1 MNKQYLFNL
10 ILLFV
15 LPVGLF
21 AQISQGGLPSSYQNR
36 FRSSVVI
43 PSLGL
48 EQIQVRSLL
57 NEDKSNG
64 ILYRYGVLEAVNVNI
79 KSEAVKTQVDNGFIW
94 RYKLVADSAKSLKL
108 LFSKFNIPQ
117 GASLFVYNSDYSIV
131 YGAYTR
137 ANVTPD
143 STFAIA
149 DFPGNEL
156 TLEYY
161 EPSMAAFSGNLMLS
175 KVSQAYR
182 DLKDVMSTIT
192 TTEDSLYVD
201 VNCGGLDWQIQKHA
215 VCRYS
220 FAEDTSSYLCS
231 GSLINNVNNDGT
243 PYFLTAHHCVS
254 SAIVAQTVV
263 AYFNYETKGC
273 GLGAKTNYKKMTL
286 SGATL
291 ITTGANSDYTLL
303 KFTSTPPAAYQPYYA
318 GWDLTNWVTCTVGIH
333 HPEGLKKKISFDYDA
348 PTTFG
353 GVISWNE
360 GADSPINTHW
370 QVSFDKGYVGAGA
383 SGSPLFN
390 QNKQVI
396 GQLHGGGTADNY
408 YGKLNYSWT
417 HSDVG
422 YSMLKNYLAAGKDTT
437 NANGYFPITNPPDA
451 SFSSGYTKVCLGTPI
466 PFTDH
471 SAFNV
476 TSWKWT
482 FSPATVTFVNSTS
495 ASSQNPVV
503 TFNNPGTYSVSLVA
517 QNAAGKDTVTYTI
530 TAGSTLAL
538 SYESTP
544 ASGTCLS
551 SVDSVVVTGGG
562 ATKFS
567 WKLSNASS
575 AYFNLDTL
583 SSQKAVIKQKSTAI
597 IDSTITITGVY
608 VGTQATC
615 VDTATFSIRLE
626 KPSNDNIANAKLIK
640 TGINGPFSN
649 ECATVETGEPKPPG
663 TSCTSQKAW
672 CAESTSGSVLDNTVW
687 FYFYGPASGGVTIE
701 ADSID
706 GQIALYSADSYRNI
720 LSGNYT
726 LLAANDDISS
736 SNSNARISSVNVTSG
751 KKYWLQFDG
760 SNGGTT
766 GTFYVK
772 LQAVQAI
779 KTDSGTTSG
788 IAYEAYKIYP
798 NPYYTGTKDPYY
810 LTVEGSGLYH
820 LSSVG
825 VDIFNTFGKRVYS
838 EQLSVKTNVVTG
850 RYYVKVD
857 VKNLPDGV
865 YILSLKGADT
875 SFNKLFIKTKE

>member
-1 MNKQYLFNL
+1 MNKQYFFTIILFL
-10 ILLFV
+10 VFSF
-15 LPVGLF
+15 GLF
-21 AQISQGGLPSSYQNR
+21 AQISEGGFPNSYYDRFKSSA
-36 FRSSVVI
+36 VI

-48 EQIQVRSLL
+48 ETIDIKSLL

-64 ILYRYGVLEAVNVNI
+64 ILYRYGVTKDVNINI
-79 KSEAVKTQVDNGFIW
+79 KSEGVKTQVGAGAIW
-94 RYKLVADSAKSLKL
+94 RYKLVADSAKSLKM

-117 GASLFVYNSDYSIV
+117 GASLFVYNSDYSVV

-161 EPSMAAFSGNLMLS
+161 EPSTAVFSGSLMLG

-201 VNCGGLDWQIQKHA
+201 VNCGGLDWQVQKHA
-215 VCRYS
+215 ICRYS
-220 FAEDTSSYLCS
+220 FVEDTSSYLCS
-231 GSLINNVNNDGT
+231 GSLINNINNDGT

-254 SAIVAQTVV
+254 STIVAQTVI

-273 GLGAKTNYKKMTL
+273 GLGAKINYNKMTL
-286 SGATL
+286 SGASL
-291 ITTGANSDYTLL
+291 ISTGANSDYTLL

-318 GWDLTNWVTCTVGIH
+318 GWDLTNWATSTVGIH

-348 PTTFG
+348 PTTFDW
-353 GVISWNE
+353 VISWNE
-360 GADSPINTHW
+360 GSDSPANTHW
-370 QVSFDKGYVGAGA
+370 LVSFDKGHVGAGS

-390 QNKQVI
+390 QNKRII
-396 GQLHGGGTADNY
+396 GQLHGGGTSDSY

-422 YSMLKNYLAAGKDTT
+422 YSMLKNYLAGGKDSTYL
-437 NANGYFPITNPPDA
+437 NGYFPITNPPDA
-451 SFSSGYTKVCLGTPI
+451 SFFSGYTKVCLGAPI
-466 PFTDH
+466 AFTDH
-471 SAFNV
+471 SAFNI

-482 FSPATVTFVNSTS
+482 FTPSTVAFLNSTS

-503 TFNNPGTYSVSLVA
+503 SFNNPGTYSVKLNV
-517 QNAAGKDTVTYTI
+517 QNSAGKDSVTATI
-530 TAGSTLAL
+530 VAGSTLVL

-567 WKLSNASS
+567 WQLSSASR

-583 SSQKAVIKQKSTAI
+583 SSQKAVIKQKSTAT
-597 IDSTITITGVY
+597 IDSTITITGVF
-608 VGTQATC
+608 VGTQASC
-615 VDTATFSIRLE
+615 VDSSAFSIQLE
-626 KPSNDNIANAKLIK
+626 RPSNDNIANAKLIK
-640 TGINGPFSN
+640 TGVNGPFSN

-672 CAESTSGSVLDNTVW
+672 CAESTSGSVLNNTVW

-706 GQIALYSADSYRNI
+706 GQIALYSADSYQNI

-736 SNSNARISSVNVTSG
+736 NNSNARINSVNVTSG

-760 SNGGTT
+760 SNGGDV
-766 GTFYVK
+766 GTFYIK
-772 LQAVQAI
+772 MDAVNSTIQTKTVDSVSSSGYTLYPSPANSYLII
-779 KTDSGTTSG
+779 KG
-788 IAYEAYKIYP
+788 
-798 NPYYTGTKDPYY
+798 N
-810 LTVEGSGLYH
+810 GLKG
-820 LSSVG
+820 LSSVD
-825 VDIFNTFGKRVYS
+825 VDIFNCFGKKVYS
-838 EQLSVKTNVVTG
+838 KQLTKVVSDN
-850 RYYVKVD
+850 KVTVYLD
-857 VKNLPDGV
+857 KDMPDGV
-865 YILSLKGADT
+865 YIVSLTGSDT
-875 SFNKLFIKTKE
+875 SYNKLFIKAKE